1 MCLYFI
7 FDSMRVQKR
16 KNFLDNLNFFLYYCC
31 SQLLLLATIR
41 VEYGNSMGPGIFKLI
56 QQMKKECLGTE
67 RKIMEEFGLS
77 AAEFNSLMTLHP
89 EEHIT
94 GHEFSRKMDL
104 SKSRGSRVI
113 AKLQQRGFIKVKT
126 VPENRRRTEVFLTQR
141 GIKLKEKIDF
151 RISQCETEM
160 FSALDTKQKK
170 IFKEILQV
178 LLDNNRAG

>member
-1 MCLYFI
+1 MGTDI
-7 FDSMRVQKR
+7 FR
-16 KNFLDNLNFFLYYCC
+16 
-31 SQLLLLATIR
+31 
-41 VEYGNSMGPGIFKLI
+41 LI
-56 QQMKKECLGTE
+56 QQVKKECLKTE
-67 RKIMEEFGLS
+67 KQIMEEFDLS
-77 AAEFNSLMTLHP
+77 AAEFNGLMTLHP

-126 VPENRRRTEVFLTQR
+126 VPENRRRTEIFLTQR
-141 GIKLKEKIDF
+141 GIRLKEKIDF

-160 FSALDTKQKK
+160 FSALNAKQKK

-178 LLDNNRAG
+178 LLSDIRLPESA